1 MKKIVNNRNDGI
13 TLIALVV
20 TIVILLILAGVSIS
34 MLTGQNAILNRTSEA
49 KEDTLAAQQE
59 EQSALDMYENE
70 ISNYVGIDWNAA
82 KLSAKAPKEQKEE
95 RNNDVIGI
103 GTDGKPVNMDYWEY
117 CFDTVTNGYG
127 LNSQEVFQN
136 TEYNNNGTN
145 TSTLR
150 EKGYRGSATDTEIN
164 GKIPQYIS
172 VDNGSTYYPVTSLY
186 RTFLGMSNLSK
197 YPKIPE
203 TIKNMFSAFEGCQ
216 NIKNAYIPNNVE
228 SISWTFN
235 NTGLTEL
242 PSLSENIKSI
252 SGAFSNCNSL
262 KSVELNIPTQVDE
275 MSNLFYQCENL
286 TDVTFSG
293 GENVI
298 KMKQTFCL
306 DKNLTNIK
314 GMPKNVKSL
323 HQTFMKCENLT
334 SIDLVVS
341 ENIEDLTQTFSD
353 CKKLEGTIIING
365 NPTKYELCFQNTSK
379 DAKNSLKITG
389 KSTILEQ
396 LIEKSYGLGNVV
408 ISAN

>member
-1 MKKIVNNRNDGI
+1 M
-13 TLIALVV
+13 
-20 TIVILLILAGVSIS
+20 
-34 MLTGQNAILNRTSEA
+34 
-49 KEDTLAAQQE
+49 
-59 EQSALDMYENE
+59 
-70 ISNYVGIDWNAA
+70 
-82 KLSAKAPKEQKEE
+82 
-95 RNNDVIGI
+95 
-103 GTDGKPVNMDYWEY
+103 GTDSKPVNMNYWEY

-216 NIKNAYIPNNVE
+216 NIK
-228 SISWTFN
+228 
-235 NTGLTEL
+235 
-242 PSLSENIKSI
+242 

-275 MSNLFYQCENL
+275 MSNLFYQ
-286 TDVTFSG
+286 
-293 GENVI
+293 
-298 KMKQTFCL
+298 
-306 DKNLTNIK
+306 
-314 GMPKNVKSL
+314 
-323 HQTFMKCENLT
+323 CENLT

-389 KSTILEQ
+389 KSTMLEQ

>member
-1 MKKIVNNRNDGI
+1 MSF
-13 TLIALVV
+13 
-20 TIVILLILAGVSIS
+20 ILGY
-34 MLTGQNAILNRTSEA
+34 GF
-49 KEDTLAAQQE
+49 
-59 EQSALDMYENE
+59 
-70 ISNYVGIDWNAA
+70 
-82 KLSAKAPKEQKEE
+82 E

-103 GTDGKPVNMDYWEY
+103 GTDSKPVNMNYWEY

-286 TDVTFSG
+286 T
-293 GENVI
+293 
-298 KMKQTFCL
+298 
-306 DKNLTNIK
+306 
-314 GMPKNVKSL
+314 
-323 HQTFMKCENLT
+323 

-389 KSTILEQ
+389 KSTMLEQ

>member
-1 MKKIVNNRNDGI
+1 
-13 TLIALVV
+13 
-20 TIVILLILAGVSIS
+20 
-34 MLTGQNAILNRTSEA
+34 MLTGQNGVLNRISEA
-49 KEDTLAAQQE
+49 KEDTLVAQQE
-59 EQSALDMYENE
+59 EQSTLDMYEDE
-70 ISNYVGIDWNAA
+70 ITNYVGIDWDVA
-82 KLSAKAPKEQKEE
+82 KLNAKAPKEQKEE

-150 EKGYRGSATDTEIN
+150 EKGYRGSTTDTEIN

-186 RTFLGMSNLSK
+186 RTFCGMRNLNK
-197 YPKIPE
+197 YPQIPD

-216 NIKNAYIPNNVE
+216 NIKKAYIPNNVE
-228 SISWTFN
+228 SISWAFS
-235 NTGLTEL
+235 NTGLTEV
-242 PSLSENIKSI
+242 PSLNRNIKRVIGS
-252 SGAFSNCNSL
+252 FSNCNSL
-262 KSVELNIPTQVDE
+262 KSVELNIPTQVEE

-293 GENVI
+293 GENII

-306 DKNLTNIK
+306 DKNLTKIK
-314 GMPKNVKSL
+314 GMPKNVKNL

-334 SIDLVVS
+334 LIDVVVS

-379 DAKNSLKITG
+379 DAKDSLKITG
-389 KSTILEQ
+389 KSTMLEQ
-396 LIEKSYGLGNVV
+396 LIEKSYGWGNVV
-408 ISAN
+408 ISDD